1 MSSGVVPVKETH
13 TITIDEG
20 ERQAILLAMAHMTVE
35 RPGWEYM
42 YTEIAKKMDNVIAG
56 VPELYT
62 RMLLL
67 RRQRVANSLPD
78 QSDVMF
84 EASLKKSLG
93 CTRDFFAGLDYGAST
108 TDRAGSTQPRGTK
121 GRQ

>member
-1 MSSGVVPVKETH
+1 MKETH

-42 YTEIAKKMDNVIAG
+42 YTEIAKKLDNVIAG

-78 QSDVMF
+78 EPTS
-84 EASLKKSLG
+84 ASLNKALG
-93 CTRDFFAGLDYGAST
+93 CTDFNAGASSVRPT
-108 TDRAGSTQPRGTK
+108 EDTGVTNTVEEPKEDNEDTKVGTVA
-121 GRQ
+121 